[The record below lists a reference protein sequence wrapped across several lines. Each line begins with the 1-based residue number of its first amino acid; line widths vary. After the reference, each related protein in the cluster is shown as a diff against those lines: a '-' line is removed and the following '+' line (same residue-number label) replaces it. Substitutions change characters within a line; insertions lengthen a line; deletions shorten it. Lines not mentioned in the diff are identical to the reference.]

1 MNIKPLSDIL
11 GAEVRGVDLS
21 GSVDTQTRKALRE
34 VIEKNL
40 VVCFRD
46 QQLTPEGLVDAA
58 SHFGRTKEFLL
69 KSDRT
74 NVVPQVSI
82 VSNRPPGSKDDKPV
96 VQASHWHSDDSYLKL
111 PATLSFL
118 NAVTLPAKGGD
129 TEFINCYEVLKT
141 LPPELREVI
150 GGLAAIHVYRSRR
163 SKSWIAPRSK
173 DEVDESPPVSHPL
186 IRRHP
191 WSKRS
196 SLYINPNRISHIDGW
211 DDDKSDVVLDAL
223 YEHALQPCFQYR
235 HVWRDGDLVVWDNR
249 CTMHRATKD
258 YDLKQLRVMHRVML
272 EGETVNGG

>member
-1 MNIKPLSDIL
+1 MHIEPLSDIL

-21 GSVDTQTRKALRE
+21 GPVDATTRATLRD

-58 SHFGRTKEFLL
+58 GHFGRTKAFLL
-69 KSDRT
+69 QSDRT
-74 NVVPQVSI
+74 DVVSQVSI
-82 VSNRPPGSKDDKPV
+82 VSNRPPGANGKPV
-96 VQASHWHSDDSYLKL
+96 VQASHWHTDDSYLKL

-129 TEFINCYEVLKT
+129 TEFINCYAVLES
-141 LPPELREVI
+141 LPAQLRETVE
-150 GGLAAIHVYRSRR
+150 GLAAIHVYRSRR
-163 SKSWIAPRSK
+163 SKSWIAPRSEK
-173 DEVDESPPVSHPL
+173 ERDESPPVSHPL
-186 IRRHP
+186 VRLHP
-191 WSKRS
+191 WSKRT

-211 DDDKSDVVLDAL
+211 DDARSDVLLDAL
-223 YEHALQPCFQYR
+223 YEHAFQPHFQYR

-258 YDLKQLRVMHRVML
+258 YDLSQYRLMHRIML
-272 EGETVNGG
+272 EGEPVTAG